1 MVPLTKIAKRGYW
14 LRVEHR
20 TKMIYRLGTFEFEVP
35 ARLQRNNVY
44 SPFEVQENLPL
55 ETNLRI
61 IIEDIGM
68 NKNSKRERIDIK

>member
-14 LRVEHR
+14 FRVESG
-20 TKMIYRLGTFEFEVP
+20 TKMIYVLGTFESEVP
-35 ARLQRNNVY
+35 VRLQRNNVY

-61 IIEDIGM
+61 IVEDIGM
-68 NKNSKRERIDIK
+68 NKNSRRERIDIK